1 MNNLRLLKDNIN
13 TLNLETD
20 NLDKYLKKYKSLE
33 KKIDEYSKNY
43 NVIKNE
49 YNDIKS
55 NKQSQVSQ
63 INSFNIEKMLQE
75 TNYLMNELNNIN
87 LEKLDI
93 NKLQEILGTYKKF
106 KIDEENYNNYINNLK
121 INIKKVN

>member
-1 MNNLRLLKDNIN
+1 
-13 TLNLETD
+13 
-20 NLDKYLKKYKSLE
+20 
-33 KKIDEYSKNY
+33 
-43 NVIKNE
+43 
-49 YNDIKS
+49 
-55 NKQSQVSQ
+55 
-63 INSFNIEKMLQE
+63 MLQE

-106 KIDEENYNNYINNLK
+106 KTDEENYNNYINNLK